1 MADYSKDLYDYKYEC
16 RRNCS
21 AFDDGYNQALE
32 DFGDKMAHFCFGLK
46 ASQGNMCRVDVVEDE
61 LQKVKIQLKK

>member
-21 AFDDGYNQALE
+21 AFDDGYKKGRADTIE
-32 DFGDKMAHFCFGLK
+32 
-46 ASQGNMCRVDVVEDE
+46 E
-61 LQKVKIQLKK
+61 LFNTPMEEFLVCL